1 MPYCICGYSAFQLQ
15 IIRQEEATDM
25 LTRTGVL
32 LLVVAILL
40 SVLCAHATEK
50 QIRLR
55 INTSHG
61 LQNAKGAVMDA
72 GLRLTTDV
80 SVTPSS
86 ISDGHPFLP
95 PDKFLEDGL
104 RVGATIL
111 SSSFSG
117 WNYLMDSAGYLKLC
131 GNGMVHVYAYEPRQ
145 QQQKN
150 APPPAVFVT
159 VNAVG
164 RTTGD
169 GIEFGVPTNYMEGKG
184 QSPYPSG
191 VTAQLA
197 GLVACLKYR
206 HSTWNW
212 FDVKAALRS
221 TAANFK
227 SGYDPRTYGFGV
239 IDYHSANALSGAPSL
254 PLFPPAAVVLE
265 VQNDRVVFSVNSFK
279 QTRRTTDALF
289 KFTTSPQPQLRDL
302 ALNDITSL
310 KGEPVFVGDPSVT
323 TNSVSYQT
331 AHDETVCFVWF
342 TKDANGMFSRIEPYS
357 IIGPVTLHKPYGP
370 RLNRRPNFERR

>member
-1 MPYCICGYSAFQLQ
+1 
-15 IIRQEEATDM
+15 M

-32 LLVVAILL
+32 LLAVVTFL
-40 SVLCAHATEK
+40 SVLCAHAGEK

-72 GLRLTTDV
+72 GLKLTTEI
-80 SVTPSS
+80 SITPSS
-86 ISDGHPFLP
+86 ISDGRPYLP
-95 PDKFLEDGL
+95 PDRFLEDGL

-117 WNYLMDSAGYLKLC
+117 WNYLMDSAGYLKLSR
-131 GNGMVHVYAYEPRQ
+131 NGMVHVYAYEPRQ
-145 QQQKN
+145 QQQRN
-150 APPPAVFVT
+150 VPPPAAFVT

-164 RTTGD
+164 GTTGD

-197 GLVACLKYR
+197 GLMACLKYR

-227 SGYDPRTYGFGV
+227 SGYDPRAYGYGV
-239 IDYHSANALSGAPSL
+239 IDYHSANALSDASSL
-254 PLFPPAAVVLE
+254 PLFPPAAVIME

-279 QTRRTTDALF
+279 QTRRAVDALF
-289 KFTTSPQPQLRDL
+289 KFSTPPQPQLRDL
-302 ALNDITSL
+302 SLNDITSL
-310 KGEPVFVGDPSVT
+310 AGEPMFVGDPSVT
-323 TNSVSYQT
+323 TNGVSYQT
-331 AHDETVCFVWF
+331 TRDETVYFVWF

-357 IIGPVTLHKPYGP
+357 IIGPVTLHLPYGP
-370 RLNRRPNFERR
+370 RLNQQPKHT

>member
-1 MPYCICGYSAFQLQ
+1 
-15 IIRQEEATDM
+15 M

-32 LLVVAILL
+32 LLAVVTFL

-55 INTSHG
+55 TNTSHG

-72 GLRLTTDV
+72 GLNLTTEV
-80 SVTPSS
+80 SVTASS
-86 ISDGHPFLP
+86 IFDGRPFLP
-95 PDKFLEDGL
+95 PEQFLEDGL

-117 WNYLMDSAGYLKLC
+117 WNYLLDSAGYLKLSR
-131 GNGMVHVYAYEPRQ
+131 NGMVHVFAYEPKQ

-169 GIEFGVPTNYMEGKG
+169 GIEFGVPANYMEGKG

-191 VTAQLA
+191 VAAQLA
-197 GLVACLKYR
+197 GLMACLKYR
-206 HSTWNW
+206 HSSWNW

-221 TAANFK
+221 TAVNFK
-227 SGYDPRTYGFGV
+227 SGYDPRTYGYGI
-239 IDYHSANALSGAPSL
+239 IDYHSANTLSDASLL
-254 PLFPPAAVVLE
+254 PLFPPAAVIVE
-265 VQNDRVVFSVNSFK
+265 VQNDRVVFFVNSFK
-279 QTRRTTDALF
+279 QTRRTVDALF
-289 KFTTSPQPQLRDL
+289 KFSTPPQPQLRDL
-302 ALNDITSL
+302 SLNDITSL
-310 KGEPVFVGDPSVT
+310 AGKQVFAGDPSVT
-323 TNSVSYQT
+323 TNSLSYRSS
-331 AHDETVCFVWF
+331 HDETVYFVWF

-357 IIGPVTLHKPYGP
+357 IIGPVTLHPPYGP
-370 RLNRRPNFERR
+370 RLNQRSKRM